1 MSPARRCRKALYV
14 VAGGQPGHRA
24 AWTDPEANR
33 LTNGFFADT
42 LQTLDEAWLRPR
54 YSGYIPFQDE
64 AGQIVHRYLA
74 SGGFARVALAEI
86 DRLYRESIS
95 HA

>member
-1 MSPARRCRKALYV
+1 
-14 VAGGQPGHRA
+14 
-24 AWTDPEANR
+24 

-42 LQTLDEAWLRPR
+42 LSTLDEAWLRPR

-74 SGGFARVALAEI
+74 TGGLARVALAEI
-86 DRLYRESIS
+86 DRHYRESLVD
-95 HA
+95 A